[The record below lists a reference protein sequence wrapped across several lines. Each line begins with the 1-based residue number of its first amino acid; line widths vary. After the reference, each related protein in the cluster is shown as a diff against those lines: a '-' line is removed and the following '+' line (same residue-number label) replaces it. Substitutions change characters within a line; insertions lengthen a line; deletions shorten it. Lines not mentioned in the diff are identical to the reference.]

1 MGEKVVS
8 NYLTLTRPAEIPGLV
23 AFWDFTESGHEFPA
37 SQGLP
42 YTLVSRAGLLR
53 AVDDPAAPLGGKAL
67 DLEEGQWLNIPR
79 SKCPGLDFH
88 GPAGNFTVL
97 AWIHRGRTAKPQ
109 CEFIAGMWNESQK
122 GRQYGL
128 FLNIGVWQQHD
139 QVCGHLSSVGGPT
152 PGYKYCMDG
161 PVGSTPVPH
170 GEWSVAGMSY
180 DGISGYAWLN
190 GNLDIR
196 PGLNPYSIA
205 GGLFDGGES
214 GSDFT
219 VGAVDRS
226 GETGNFFTGKIAGL
240 AVYRRALTPAEIFAL
255 SQL

>member
-1 MGEKVVS
+1 
-8 NYLTLTRPAEIPGLV
+8 
-23 AFWDFTESGHEFPA
+23 
-37 SQGLP
+37 
-42 YTLVSRAGLLR
+42 
-53 AVDDPAAPLGGKAL
+53 
-67 DLEEGQWLNIPR
+67 
-79 SKCPGLDFH
+79 
-88 GPAGNFTVL
+88 
-97 AWIHRGRTAKPQ
+97 
-109 CEFIAGMWNESQK
+109 
-122 GRQYGL
+122 
-128 FLNIGVWQQHD
+128 
-139 QVCGHLSSVGGPT
+139 
-152 PGYKYCMDG
+152 
-161 PVGSTPVPH
+161 
-170 GEWSVAGMSY
+170 MSY